1 MALRWSLFWNLLPV
15 LSELRS
21 FSSAPRKRLQVNGDI
36 PCMNIKSKILLM
48 LTVCKMLA
56 VYHISLDC
64 ISPSGSRKSSLYHK
78 ITTAVSLNKSLL
90 LTVYHR
96 LNVYLTAFYLTC
108 ELHGSRVW
116 VSPYGAAAFYT
127 IGSHCHRPRWVR
139 IPNFFRPS
147 STPLFISIFWTCFS
161 VSFVHIETVGE
172 AFSRG
177 SR

>member
-1 MALRWSLFWNLLPV
+1 
-15 LSELRS
+15 
-21 FSSAPRKRLQVNGDI
+21 
-36 PCMNIKSKILLM
+36 M

-64 ISPSGSRKSSLYHK
+64 ISLSGSRKSSLYHK